1 MSDMETET
9 ETGGGEAAPKKKGKK
24 KLFVILGALIVLGGG
39 AGGGLYAAGIVGGGG
54 HAEPV
59 DDGKPK
65 LVPKA
70 EQKRVAAGE
79 GGEGAAPASE
89 GKVLPGGDKY
99 ASNYYAFPKEFTSN
113 LGDSDRFVQIGLAV
127 STHYDD
133 TVIENIKTN
142 EIAVRSAVLLALG
155 DTTEDMV
162 ADEAGKKQLQVRLT
176 KAINATLK
184 EKEGFGGVGN
194 VYFTNFVVQ

>member
-1 MSDMETET
+1 MSDIDTDTPEE
-9 ETGGGEAAPKKKGKK
+9 GAAPKKKGKK
-24 KLFVILGALIVLGGG
+24 KLFVMLGALIVLGGG
-39 AGGGLYAAGIVGGGG
+39 TGGGLYAAGVIGGGG
-54 HAEPV
+54 HAGAV

-79 GGEGAAPASE
+79 DGEGAAAESE
-89 GKVLPGGDKY
+89 GKVLPGAEKY
-99 ASNYYAFPKEFTSN
+99 ASNYYTFPKEFTSN

-155 DTTEDMV
+155 DTTEDLI
-162 ADEAGKKQLQVRLT
+162 ADEAGKKKLQARLAA
-176 KAINATLK
+176 AINATLK